1 VTSFS
6 GILTQPF
13 NCSEMPVKI
22 IQSCSIALFSVGLV
36 ACASVPSTTTSNSAS
51 APAAEHVSPFD
62 STYTIPSAPAYVLSG
77 ATVLTGSGEQL
88 DDASVVFAD
97 GKIVAVGNQVD
108 VPEGAVSIDARGK
121 WITPGIIDVHSH
133 MGVYPNPSVES
144 HSDGNEM
151 VAPATA
157 KVWAEHSVWPQDPN
171 FEKALAGGVTT
182 AQILPGSANLFGGR
196 GVTLKT
202 VPSVTMMGMKFPDA
216 PHALKMACGEN
227 PKRVYGE
234 KGGPGTRMGNMAG
247 YRSAWIAAKSY
258 DKLWDEYE
266 AKVANGDK
274 SAQAPERNLEMETL
288 RGVLDG
294 EIKIHNHCYRADEMA
309 NMIELSK
316 EFGYQISAFHHAVEA
331 YKIAPLLAE
340 NDICAVVWA
349 DWWGFKQEAYD
360 MIRENAALIEYA
372 KGCAIIHSDDE
383 TQIQRLPQEVG
394 KVVSAA
400 KQIGIDIPVGTAIK
414 WLTSNSAKSIGLD
427 DRIGSL
433 APGMNADVVLWS
445 GNPLSVYSKADKVW
459 VDGALRFDRD
469 NADVN
474 TISDFNLGIIAPT
487 EDRP

>member
-1 VTSFS
+1 VSTIKRLPKWCFS
-6 GILTQPF
+6 PLLIL
-13 NCSEMPVKI
+13 I
-22 IQSCSIALFSVGLV
+22 ISGCT
-36 ACASVPSTTTSNSAS
+36 SVPSEKPSDSDGFSSLSPFSSTYLAPQ
-51 APAAEHVSPFD
+51 APATV
-62 STYTIPSAPAYVLSG
+62 IRG
-77 ATVLTGSGEQL
+77 ATLLTGTGQQL
-88 DDASVVFAD
+88 DNADILFSD
-97 GKIVAVGNQVD
+97 GKITALGSEVKAPAEAVEINGVGLW
-108 VPEGAVSIDARGK
+108 V
-121 WITPGIIDVHSH
+121 TPGIIDVHSH
-133 MGVYPNPSVES
+133 MGVYSNPAVRA
-144 HSDGNEM
+144 HSDGNEA

-196 GVTLKT
+196 GVTLKN

-216 PHALKMACGEN
+216 PHSLKMACGEN

-247 YRSAWIAAKSY
+247 YRTAWIAAKAY
-258 DKLWDEYE
+258 DKSWSEYE
-266 AKVANGDK
+266 EKLAKGDK
-274 SAQAPERNLEMETL
+274 SAEVPGRDLEMETL
-288 RGVLDG
+288 RGVLKGD
-294 EIKIHNHCYRADEMA
+294 IKIHNHCYRADEMA

-316 EFGYQISAFHHAVEA
+316 EFGYKITAFHHAVEA

-360 MIRENAALIEYA
+360 MIRENAALIELA

-394 KVVSAA
+394 KAMAA
-400 KQIGIDIPVGTAIK
+400 ANRMGMNLTPAQVIK
-414 WLTSNSAKSIGLD
+414 WVTSNSAKSIGLD

-433 APGMNADVVLWS
+433 KAGMNADVVLWS

-459 VDGALRFDRD
+459 IDGVLRFDRS
-469 NADVN
+469 APELKH
-474 TISDFNLGIIAPT
+474 TSDFNLGIITPAG
-487 EDRP
+487 DRP